1 MNLPAPVVIVG
12 ASFSGLACAQA
23 LAERGV
29 AATIIERK
37 SESGDAAFNLLMR
50 SSAMRAAASVVLF
63 HRMRAR

>member
-1 MNLPAPVVIVG
+1 M
-12 ASFSGLACAQA
+12 ACAQA